1 MDYLRTLGSAAV
13 SSIVQKSGLNLPFSL
28 GKKLP
33 PLDTLSIWTLYD
45 ATKRDDGTP
54 VSVFEFNSQKWR
66 NLLPVAQNALRRLRV
81 TRHPDILKFMDA
93 VEADGTIY
101 IMTERV
107 KPLSAELSSLE
118 ATSMKDKQD
127 WILWGLHR
135 ITVALSFVHT
145 SCNAAHGTVR
155 ISSIFISSTGEWKL
169 GGFELFSDP
178 AEQNAVLVTYAGD
191 LNIHRMPENEKGGWA
206 ALKDGPIAA
215 IDAYALALLIFNL
228 FNPDVSHPSFL
239 DPPYNPPQPSVRGAI
254 PPSIWPSFKKMLN
267 PNPKGRITLKT
278 LLDVGMAESLG
289 ESGGFFGG
297 NRLFKICEGLGNFGL
312 MTDGERATLLRMI
325 KDVTPTLPPTFSTRL
340 ILPALLNSLSLTT
353 MTTSA
358 PSIVPLVVQLG
369 SYALPDEYKTLVL
382 EPLVKLFSNPD
393 RGTRMALLDALPEFA
408 DKLDKQM
415 VSDKIWPN
423 LQTGFT
429 DTIPV
434 LREAT
439 VKAIGLLSDK
449 VYQASVSAQ
458 TWVQF
463 TPFQFTE
470 RILNNDL
477 LRHLARLQSDLEP
490 PIRTN
495 SIILIGR
502 LGPTLGPNTRR
513 KVLGAACAKA
523 LKDSFPPARVAALMT
538 CMACANLFDIEELA
552 GRVVGLV
559 AGALVDKEKI
569 VRDQAFKAVAMLV
582 QILEEHAAKMP
593 ETAVVGDGPTLG
605 LSTPNGGAEATLVSS
620 AAGAAGALAGWAIS
634 SIGKKVSYLTPST
647 MPSLS
652 YRPVQFTPADMQS
665 AISPAQTPPPP
676 VPSESR
682 PTFGSQAPAPP
693 VPSSSKPKGLQL
705 GAHKAASSGV
715 LPGGLANEVRW
726 DGDLMDLNADAE
738 DWNAFESAPAPS
750 GGGWGGTA
758 DDEDP
763 WGAFEEPP
771 PPPVPI
777 PVTELTSPAMAS
789 TVTPARTH
797 STQAPRPARVA
808 ALSPS
813 PSPRSTPLASPAPN
827 EGAAL
832 PTALSPVLPS
842 KVGMTKEEK
851 AAEMAR
857 RKEERKQVR
866 LCVFPSAF
874 VGLTRS
880 TWVRQRIAQL
890 KEQKKN
896 TAGTKA

>member
-191 LNIHRMPENEKGGWA
+191 LNIYRMPENEKGGWA

-228 FNPDVSHPSFL
+228 FNPGVSHPSFL

-254 PPSIWPSFKKMLN
+254 PPSLWPSFKKMLN
-267 PNPKGRITLKT
+267 PNPKGRITPKA

-312 MTDGERATLLRMI
+312 MTDGERANLLRMI

-369 SYALPDEYKTLVL
+369 SYVLPDEYKTLVL

-449 VYQASVSAQ
+449 
-458 TWVQF
+458 
-463 TPFQFTE
+463 FTE

-538 CMACANLFDIEELA
+538 CMACASLFEIEELA
-552 GRVVGLV
+552 GKVVGLV

-593 ETAVVGDGPTLG
+593 ETALVGDGPTLS

-634 SIGKKVSYLTPST
+634 SIGKK
-647 MPSLS
+647 
-652 YRPVQFTPADMQS
+652 FTPADMQS

-682 PTFGSQAPAPP
+682 PTFGSQAPAPS
-693 VPSSSKPKGLQL
+693 VPSRSKPKGLQL
-705 GAHKAASSGV
+705 GAHKASSSGV
-715 LPGGLANEVRW
+715 LPGGLTDEVRW
-726 DGDLMDLNADAE
+726 DGDLMDLNADAD

-771 PPPVPI
+771 PAPVPI
-777 PVTELTSPAMAS
+777 P
-789 TVTPARTH
+789 ARMH
-797 STQAPRPARVA
+797 STQAARPARVA

-832 PTALSPVLPS
+832 PTALSPVPS

-857 RKEERKQVR
+857 RKEERKQ
-866 LCVFPSAF
+866 
-874 VGLTRS
+874 
-880 TWVRQRIAQL
+880 RIAQL

-896 TAGTKA
+896 ITGTKA

>member
-228 FNPDVSHPSFL
+228 FNPGVSHPSFL

-254 PPSIWPSFKKMLN
+254 PPSLWPSFKKMLN
-267 PNPKGRITLKT
+267 PNPKGRITPNA

-369 SYALPDEYKTLVL
+369 SYVLPDEYKTFVL

-449 VYQASVSAQ
+449 
-458 TWVQF
+458 
-463 TPFQFTE
+463 FTE

-538 CMACANLFDIEELA
+538 CMACANLFEIEELA
-552 GRVVGLV
+552 GKVVGLV

-593 ETAVVGDGPTLG
+593 ETALVGDGPTLG
-605 LSTPNGGAEATLVSS
+605 LSTPNGVAEATLVSS

-634 SIGKKVSYLTPST
+634 SIGKK
-647 MPSLS
+647 
-652 YRPVQFTPADMQS
+652 FTPADMQS
-665 AISPAQTPPPP
+665 AISQAQTPPPP
-676 VPSESR
+676 VPSESK

-693 VPSSSKPKGLQL
+693 VPSGSKPKGLQL

-715 LPGGLANEVRW
+715 LPGGLTDEMRW
-726 DGDLMDLNADAE
+726 DGDLMDLNADAD
-738 DWNAFESAPAPS
+738 DWNAFESAPTQS

-771 PPPVPI
+771 PPAVPI

-789 TVTPARTH
+789 MVTPARMH
-797 STQAPRPARVA
+797 STPVARPARVA

-813 PSPRSTPLASPAPN
+813 PSPRSTPLASPAPS

-832 PTALSPVLPS
+832 PTALSPVPS

-857 RKEERKQVR
+857 RKEERKQ
-866 LCVFPSAF
+866 
-874 VGLTRS
+874 
-880 TWVRQRIAQL
+880 RIAQL

-896 TAGTKA
+896 VAGTKA

>member
-45 ATKRDDGTP
+45 ATKRDDGTS

-118 ATSMKDKQD
+118 STSVKDKQD

-135 ITVALSFVHT
+135 ITNALSFIHT

-155 ISSIFISSTGEWKL
+155 IGSIFISSSGEWKL

-178 AEQNAVLVTYAGD
+178 TEQNAVLVTYAGD
-191 LNIHRMPENEKGGWA
+191 LNIHRMPENERGGWA
-206 ALKDGPIAA
+206 ASKDGPIAA

-228 FNPDVSHPSFL
+228 FNPAVSYPSFL
-239 DPPYNPPQPSVRGAI
+239 EPPYNPPQPSVRGAI
-254 PPSIWPSFKKMLN
+254 PPSLWPSFKKMLN
-267 PNPKGRITLKT
+267 PNPKGRMTPKA

-297 NRLFKICEGLGNFGL
+297 NRLYKICEGLGNFGL
-312 MTDGERATLLRMI
+312 MSDGERAALLRMI
-325 KDVTPTLPPTFSTRL
+325 KDASPTLPPAFSTRL
-340 ILPALLNSLSLTT
+340 ILPDLLNSLSLTT

-369 SYALPDEYKTLVL
+369 SYVLPDEYKTLVL
-382 EPLVKLFSNPD
+382 EPLVKLFANPD

-408 DKLDKQM
+408 DKLDKQV

-449 VYQASVSAQ
+449 
-458 TWVQF
+458 
-463 TPFQFTE
+463 FTE

-523 LKDSFPPARVAALMT
+523 LKDSFPPARVAALMA
-538 CMACANLFDIEELA
+538 CMACANLFEVEELA
-552 GRVVGLV
+552 GKVVGLV
-559 AGALVDKEKI
+559 AGALVDKEKT
-569 VRDQAFKAVAMLV
+569 VRDQAFRAVAMLV

-593 ETAVVGDGPTLG
+593 ETALVGDGPTLG
-605 LSTPNGGAEATLVSS
+605 LSTPNGGAETTLVSS

-634 SIGKKVSYLTPST
+634 SIGKK
-647 MPSLS
+647 
-652 YRPVQFTPADMQS
+652 FTPADMQS
-665 AISPAQTPPPP
+665 AISPAEAPPPP

-682 PTFGSQAPAPP
+682 PTFSSQASAPP
-693 VPSSSKPKGLQL
+693 VPSGSKPKGMQL
-705 GAHKAASSGV
+705 SAHKAAPSGV
-715 LPGGLANEVRW
+715 LPGGLAEEVRW
-726 DGDLMDLNADAE
+726 GGDLMDVNDDAD
-738 DWNAFESAPAPS
+738 DWNAFESVPALS
-750 GGGWGGTA
+750 GGPNAVGAGWGSTA

-763 WGAFEEPP
+763 WGAFEDPAPP
-771 PPPVPI
+771 PAPI
-777 PVTELTSPAMAS
+777 PVTELTSSPGVAFTA
-789 TVTPARTH
+789 TPARTH
-797 STQAPRPARVA
+797 SPKTARPARVA

-813 PSPRSTPLASPAPN
+813 SSPRSTPLASPTPSV
-827 EGAAL
+827 GSAL
-832 PTALSPVLPS
+832 PTALSPSPQAAPVPS

-857 RKEERKQVR
+857 RKEERKQ
-866 LCVFPSAF
+866 
-874 VGLTRS
+874 
-880 TWVRQRIAQL
+880 RIAQL

-896 TAGTKA
+896 VAGAKA

>member
-206 ALKDGPIAA
+206 ALKDGPTAA

-228 FNPDVSHPSFL
+228 FNPGVSHPSFL

-254 PPSIWPSFKKMLN
+254 PPSLWPSFKKMLN
-267 PNPKGRITLKT
+267 PNPKGRLTPKA

-369 SYALPDEYKTLVL
+369 SYVLPDEYKTLVL

-449 VYQASVSAQ
+449 
-458 TWVQF
+458 
-463 TPFQFTE
+463 FTE

-538 CMACANLFDIEELA
+538 CMACANLFEIEELA
-552 GRVVGLV
+552 GKVVGLV

-593 ETAVVGDGPTLG
+593 ETALVGDGPTLG
-605 LSTPNGGAEATLVSS
+605 LSTPNGGTEATLVSS
-620 AAGAAGALAGWAIS
+620 AAGAAGALAGWAMS
-634 SIGKKVSYLTPST
+634 SIGKK
-647 MPSLS
+647 
-652 YRPVQFTPADMQS
+652 FTPADMQS

-682 PTFGSQAPAPP
+682 PTFGSPAPPPP
-693 VPSSSKPKGLQL
+693 VPSGGKPKGLQL
-705 GAHKAASSGV
+705 GAQKAALSSV
-715 LPGGLANEVRW
+715 LPGGLADEVRW
-726 DGDLMDLNADAE
+726 DGDLMDLNADAD
-738 DWNAFESAPAPS
+738 DWNAFESAPAQS
-750 GGGWGGTA
+750 GSGWGGTA
-758 DDEDP
+758 DNEDP

-797 STQAPRPARVA
+797 STQTAWPARVA

-813 PSPRSTPLASPAPN
+813 PSPRSTPLASPAPS
-827 EGAAL
+827 EGAL
-832 PTALSPVLPS
+832 STALSPVSS

-857 RKEERKQVR
+857 RKEERKQ
-866 LCVFPSAF
+866 
-874 VGLTRS
+874 
-880 TWVRQRIAQL
+880 RIAQL
-890 KEQKKN
+890 KEQKKYN
-896 TAGTKA
+896 AGTKA

>member
-33 PLDTLSIWTLYD
+33 PLDSSQHLDI
-45 ATKRDDGTP
+45 DDGTP

-145 SCNAAHGTVR
+145 SCNAAHG
-155 ISSIFISSTGEWKL
+155 
-169 GGFELFSDP
+169 GFELFSDP

-191 LNIHRMPENEKGGWA
+191 LNIYRMPENEKGGWA

-228 FNPDVSHPSFL
+228 FNPGVSHPSFL

-267 PNPKGRITLKT
+267 PNPKGRITPKA

-449 VYQASVSAQ
+449 
-458 TWVQF
+458 
-463 TPFQFTE
+463 FTE

-634 SIGKKVSYLTPST
+634 SIGKK
-647 MPSLS
+647 
-652 YRPVQFTPADMQS
+652 FTPADMQS

-682 PTFGSQAPAPP
+682 PTFGR
-693 VPSSSKPKGLQL
+693 SKPKGLQL
-705 GAHKAASSGV
+705 GAHKAASSGTR
-715 LPGGLANEVRW
+715 LRW

-738 DWNAFESAPAPS
+738 DWTRQHSRVAVGE
-750 GGGWGGTA
+750 GTA

-777 PVTELTSPAMAS
+777 PVTELTSPAAIAS
-789 TVTPARTH
+789 MVTPARTH

-813 PSPRSTPLASPAPN
+813 PSPRSTPLASPAPS

-832 PTALSPVLPS
+832 PTALSPVPS

-857 RKEERKQVR
+857 RKEERKQ
-866 LCVFPSAF
+866 
-874 VGLTRS
+874 
-880 TWVRQRIAQL
+880 RIAQL

-896 TAGTKA
+896 IAGTKA